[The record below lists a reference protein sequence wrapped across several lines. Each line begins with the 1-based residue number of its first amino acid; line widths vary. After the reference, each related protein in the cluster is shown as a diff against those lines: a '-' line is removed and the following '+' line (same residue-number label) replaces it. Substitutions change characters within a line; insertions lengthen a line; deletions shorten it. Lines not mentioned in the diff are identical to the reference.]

1 MLNKRRVSE
10 KVKLQKFHKKLYERF
25 IKKFIKAL

>member
-1 MLNKRRVSE
+1 MLKQKRVSE
-10 KVKLQKFHKKLYERF
+10 KVKLQKFHKKLYKRF